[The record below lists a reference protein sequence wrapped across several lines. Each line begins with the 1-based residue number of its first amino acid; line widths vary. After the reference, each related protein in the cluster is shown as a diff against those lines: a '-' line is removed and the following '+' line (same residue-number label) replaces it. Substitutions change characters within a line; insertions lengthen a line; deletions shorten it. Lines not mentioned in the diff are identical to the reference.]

1 METEAVDR
9 LARKLIRTFV
19 LLLLPA
25 LALFVLAYATQHSGL
40 RVASPGNPRAWGIV
54 LLLLTVI
61 LSVALP
67 ILLRTVFHD
76 RAARRGRVEYRH
88 YERFQVRQMAVTL
101 AGAVFAG
108 LAYLLLVPRFHLYAS
123 VLMALYGIYS
133 VLPARRKLAGE
144 MKYYK
149 IPG

>member
-1 METEAVDR
+1 METQAVD
-9 LARKLIRTFV
+9 KLMKKMIRVFV

-25 LALFVLAYATQHSGL
+25 LILFVLAFVSHQSGMRVTVPGGL
-40 RVASPGNPRAWGIV
+40 RIWGIV
-54 LLLLTVI
+54 LLVLTVF

-67 ILLRTVFHD
+67 ILMRTLFHD
-76 RAARRGRVEYRH
+76 RAAKSQHVEYLQ

-108 LAYLLLVPRFHLYAS
+108 LAYLLVVPNFHLYAS
-123 VLMALYGIYS
+123 VLMALYGVYS
-133 VLPARRKLAGE
+133 VLPSRRKLAGE

-149 IPG
+149 IAG

>member
-1 METEAVDR
+1 METAVVDR
-9 LARKLIRTFV
+9 LAKKLTRTFV

-25 LALFVLAYATQHSGL
+25 LTLFVLAFVGHRSGL
-40 RVASPGNPRAWGIV
+40 RVALPGSLRVWGIV

-67 ILLRTVFHD
+67 ILLRALFHD
-76 RAARRGRVEYRH
+76 RAARRRQVEYYE

-108 LAYLLLVPRFHLYAS
+108 LAYLLVVPNFHLYGS

-144 MKYYK
+144 MNYYK